1 MLKYLP
7 NAHIGRRS
15 SLFFLTAIKLEDT
28 DWSYEDAHEQ
38 LKQDLAAIADV
49 LRAEET
55 RKMVI
60 VIEVRAWLLHSGP
73 LPPNCTFGVC
83 YSAT

>member
-1 MLKYLP
+1 MPSICRLCALGDESYFL
-7 NAHIGRRS
+7 
-15 SLFFLTAIKLEDT
+15 LTAIKLEDT
-28 DWSYEDAHEQ
+28 DWSYEEAHEQ

-60 VIEVRAWLLHSGP
+60 VIEVRAWLFIALM
-73 LPPNCTFGVC
+73 
-83 YSAT
+83 SAAN